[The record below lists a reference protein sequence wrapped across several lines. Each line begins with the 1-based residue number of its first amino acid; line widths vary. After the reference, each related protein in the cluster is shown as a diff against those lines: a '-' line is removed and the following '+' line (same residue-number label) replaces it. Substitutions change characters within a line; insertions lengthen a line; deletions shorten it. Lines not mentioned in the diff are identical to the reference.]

1 MARQF
6 FSSGITPILP
16 ANGILASHSFGESD
30 HKGLGRLSTLLGH
43 SKCRSI
49 HWESRLKIPK
59 RIMANSHF
67 NASPLSLT
75 GFVWKNLWRR
85 RLRTLLTLCGI
96 GMAIGAF
103 VGLVGFSSAFENE
116 WLRIYSSSGTDIA
129 VIQQTF
135 LNTSLDESAGATLK
149 SLPLVARATPVIF
162 NLMDLTTDVNALAYG
177 WKADTYEFD
186 SLQIL
191 SGRRFRDGHPEVM
204 LGDLLADDLKKKVGD
219 TLEIQSSSFAVCAI
233 YHGGS
238 GLQAAAVIM
247 PLDQLQELSSL
258 QGKVSTFDV
267 RLRPA
272 PAGEPQEHYL
282 KRAQAQIEAAL
293 PGLRAVPAA
302 ERAHSN
308 QFVQLAHA
316 SAWGTSSIALLIGIL
331 GIANTMAMSVYERTR
346 EIGVLRALGWNRR
359 QVLILIQLEA
369 AILGL
374 GGGIFG
380 IALGWC
386 ALHLLAALPQTAS
399 IVSTSLPVLLLAE
412 SLGIAVLAGLI
423 AGALPAW
430 RASKLSPV
438 EALRYD

>member
-1 MARQF
+1 MA
-6 FSSGITPILP
+6 
-16 ANGILASHSFGESD
+16 
-30 HKGLGRLSTLLGH
+30 
-43 SKCRSI
+43 
-49 HWESRLKIPK
+49 IPNFK
-59 RIMANSHF
+59 
-67 NASPLSLT
+67 ASPLSLT
-75 GFVWKNLWRR
+75 RFVWNNLWRR
-85 RLRTLLTLCGI
+85 QLRTILTLCGI

-103 VGLVGFSSAFENE
+103 VGLVGFSSAFESA
-116 WLRIYSSSGTDIA
+116 WLRIYSSSGTDMT

-135 LNTSLDESAGATLK
+135 LNTSLDESAGKTLN

-162 NLMDLTTDVNALAYG
+162 NLMDLTTDVNALVYG
-177 WKADTYEFD
+177 WKADSYQLD

-191 SGRRFRDGHPEVM
+191 SGRRLRDGQPEVM

-219 TLEIQSSSFAVCAI
+219 TLEIQSSSFTVCAI

-247 PLDQLQELSSL
+247 PLDQLQQLSSL
-258 QGKVSTFDV
+258 QGKVSTFDL

-272 PAGEPQEHYL
+272 PAGESQEHYL
-282 KRAQAQIEAAL
+282 SRAQAQIQAAL

-302 ERAHSN
+302 ERAHNN

-346 EIGVLRALGWNRR
+346 EIGILRALGWNRR
-359 QVLILIQLEA
+359 QVLFLIQLEA

-374 GGGIFG
+374 GGGFFG
-380 IALGWC
+380 IVFGWC
-386 ALHLLAALPQTAS
+386 GLHLLADLPQTAS
-399 IVSTSLPVLLLAE
+399 IVSTSIPVLLLAE

-438 EALRYD
+438 AALRYD

>member
-1 MARQF
+1 MAKSLF
-6 FSSGITPILP
+6 HAP
-16 ANGILASHSFGESD
+16 
-30 HKGLGRLSTLLGH
+30 
-43 SKCRSI
+43 
-49 HWESRLKIPK
+49 
-59 RIMANSHF
+59 
-67 NASPLSLT
+67 PLSLA

-135 LNTSLDESAGATLK
+135 LNTSMNESAGATLK
-149 SLPLVARATPVIF
+149 ALPVVAQETPVIF
-162 NLMDLTTDVNALAYG
+162 NMMSLTTDVNALVFG
-177 WKADTYEFD
+177 WKADSYEFD
-186 SLQIL
+186 SMQIL
-191 SGRRFRDGHPEVM
+191 SGRPFQDGHPEVM
-204 LGDLLADDLKKKVGD
+204 LGYLLADELNKKVGD
-219 TLEIQSSSFAVCAI
+219 TLEIQSSPFTVCAI

-238 GLQAAAVIM
+238 GLQADAVVM

-272 PAGEPQEHYL
+272 PAGESPERYL
-282 KRAQAQIEAAL
+282 KRAEAQIETAL
-293 PGLRAVPAA
+293 PGLHAVPAA
-302 ERAHSN
+302 ERAHNN

-316 SAWGTSSIALLIGIL
+316 SAWGTSSIALLIGVF

-346 EIGVLRALGWNRR
+346 EIGILRALGWTRGR
-359 QVLILIQLEA
+359 VLILIQFEA
-369 AILGL
+369 ATLGL
-374 GGGIFG
+374 GGGLFG
-380 IALGWC
+380 IVFGWGALY
-386 ALHLLAALPQTAS
+386 LLAALPQTAT
-399 IVSTSLPVLLLAE
+399 IVSSSPPVLLLAE

-430 RASKLSPV
+430 RAGRLSPV
-438 EALRYD
+438 EALRHD

>member
-1 MARQF
+1 MCDRQRKRLQSDRV
-6 FSSGITPILP
+6 SSFTQ
-16 ANGILASHSFGESD
+16 
-30 HKGLGRLSTLLGH
+30 
-43 SKCRSI
+43 
-49 HWESRLKIPK
+49 
-59 RIMANSHF
+59 IMANPHSK
-67 NASPLSLT
+67 ASPLSLT

-135 LNTSLDESAGATLK
+135 LNTSLNESAGATLK
-149 SLPLVARATPVIF
+149 TPVIF
-162 NLMDLTTDVNALAYG
+162 NMMDLTTDVNALAYG
-177 WKADTYEFD
+177 WKADSYEFD
-186 SLQIL
+186 SLQIR
-191 SGRRFRDGHPEVM
+191 SGRHFRDGHPEVM

-219 TLEIQSSSFAVCAI
+219 TLEIQSSPFTVCAI

-238 GLQAAAVIM
+238 GLQADAVIM

-267 RLRPA
+267 RLRSA
-272 PAGEPQEHYL
+272 PAGESQEHYL

-302 ERAHSN
+302 ERAHNN

-346 EIGVLRALGWNRR
+346 EIGILRALGWKRGR
-359 QVLILIQLEA
+359 VLILIQLEA

-374 GGGIFG
+374 GGGFLG
-380 IALGWC
+380 VAFGWC
-386 ALHLLAALPQTAS
+386 ALQLLAALPQTAS
-399 IVSTSLPVLLLAE
+399 IVSTSLPLLLLAE
-412 SLGIAVLAGLI
+412 ALGIAVLAGLI

-430 RASKLSPV
+430 RAAQLSPV
-438 EALRYD
+438 AALCHD